1 MRTMKSLAAGLFAS
15 CLLTACAT
23 VQKATPP
30 LDVVR
35 AKFDA
40 VNRHDLQAI
49 TAAYAPDARL
59 LASDFCAPRVGHAA
73 VERTYSGL
81 LGSIEDLSVSIDQAI
96 ADGNNVLMHIRVQG
110 AVHGQRFEVPISNY
124 FEVRD
129 GLIAYD
135 LGVFD
140 NGSRPCRQ

>member
-1 MRTMKSLAAGLFAS
+1 MLKHSSAGIVA
-15 CLLTACAT
+15 CIVLTSCAT
-23 VQKATPP
+23 LQQAPLP

-40 VNRHDLQAI
+40 VNRHDLPAI
-49 TAAYAPDARL
+49 VAAYAPDARVM
-59 LASDFCAPRVGHAA
+59 ATDFCSPRIGRDA
-73 VERTYSGL
+73 VERTYTAL
-81 LGSIEDLSVSIDQAI
+81 LAIEDLSVGVDQAI
-96 ADGNNVLMHIRVQG
+96 ADGNRVLMRIRVRG
-110 AVHGQRFEVPISNY
+110 AFRGQRFEIPIANY

-140 NGSRPCRQ
+140 NAARPCQQ

>member
-1 MRTMKSLAAGLFAS
+1 MRTLKRVLAALFAS
-15 CLLTACAT
+15 VLLTACAT
-23 VQKATPP
+23 TRQATAP

-49 TAAYAPDARL
+49 AAAYAPDARVM
-59 LASDFCAPRVGHAA
+59 ASDFCAARIGRAA
-73 VERTYSGL
+73 VERTYTAL
-81 LGSIEDLSVSIDQAI
+81 LAIEDLSVSVEQAI
-96 ADGNNVLMHIRVQG
+96 ADGSNVLMRIRVRG
-110 AVHGQRFEVPISNY
+110 AIRGQRFEVPIANY

-129 GLIAYD
+129 GLIAHD

-140 NGSRPCRQ
+140 NGARPCQQ